1 MIVDFQTYRAC
12 RRITPWTPTPWDEV
26 HALHAQKLK
35 AMFAEMA
42 VYVNVT
48 KTMAGEKPGDTE

>member
-1 MIVDFQTYRAC
+1 MVIDFQTYRAC
-12 RRITPWTPTPWDEV
+12 RRITPWAPSPWDEV

-48 KTMAGEKPGDTE
+48 KTMAGEKPSDTE

>member
-1 MIVDFQTYRAC
+1 MIIDFQTYRAC

-42 VYVNVT
+42 VYVNVA